1 MGLLI
6 SRHRMKMK
14 KDIVA
19 KIKTLTVIDIMI
31 KNVVVADIS
40 FSRIFGITDMVE
52 TKPRVC
58 PRVFFTV

>member
-1 MGLLI
+1 
-6 SRHRMKMK
+6 MK

-31 KNVVVADIS
+31 KNVVVANIS

-58 PRVFFTV
+58 PRVFFAV